1 MESIFLFVQEVHDMA
16 LPNEVVEEVFQVIE
30 GGANLGTPADI
41 IPFPSDNGQNTFNV
55 VQKTYQGS
63 NGTAFNYWV
72 LAFETLVGEVATAV
86 SGGAALL
93 TMEVTGA
100 AAMILPAL
108 GVTAGVA
115 GGIALYEVS
124 PGFWDNLTDALI
136 DAGETINGKVVAFMN
151 EEGNIVFSD
160 ATIEAIKN
168 AFLDEGIFAL
178 ADLPEY
184 SNTGTV
190 EITSLM
196 NPLEVYNYA
205 VSISPNSFTWDSDV
219 WARFMAMLVDH
230 KDDISCIRV
239 PNFIYDEHSPGW
251 DWRMQLSS
259 YSDEVTL
266 GSYPSGDSYV
276 ISFRIRALVPGSIEV
291 VDVSISGPHT
301 YGTHLYTGSFSNEYD
316 IGVSGINGVW
326 NNNDAVQEG
335 ALVPNEDPFP
345 LRYPGWHPWEFPII
359 DPEGTP
365 QQLPDGFPIEYP
377 DLLPETVPYQDPAQN
392 PDPAIENNPDEVVE
406 TLEDPE
412 RDPRNAPEEEPI
424 IEPDPDPQPEPEPI
438 PEDPDPS
445 TNPDPINPNPTPG
458 GSLPIVVPSLPTSV
472 SSNKLFTVY
481 NPTSSQLD
489 ALGGYLWDASIIG
502 AIRDIWQDPLDGI
515 ISLQQVYVTP
525 TTGGNH
531 NIILGFLDSGI
542 SSAVVSNQFVTVD
555 CGTVSVP
562 ENKQNATDYAPYTSL
577 HIYLPFIGIV
587 ELDTNECMNSD
598 ITVTYQVDVYTG
610 TCLAQVS
617 ITRNPDMPNDPILY
631 TFSGNCSQ
639 QIPLTSG
646 NASGALRGLMSAIS
660 AGITIAS
667 GGGVGVVAGAKML
680 GESLNHEMFHI
691 SHSGNLSSNAGIMGI
706 KKPYL
711 IIGRRHNYDA
721 NAYNKFYGFPVNKT
735 VVLGNH
741 SGFVRIKKCWLK
753 TKALKE
759 EYNEIM
765 RMLEEGVFV

>member
-1 MESIFLFVQEVHDMA
+1 MS
-16 LPNEVVEEVFQVIE
+16 LPQEVVEEVFQVIE

-63 NGTAFNYWV
+63 NGTGFNYWV

-115 GGIALYEVS
+115 SGIALYEVS
-124 PGFWDNLTDALI
+124 PGFWDNLADALI

-151 EEGNIVFSD
+151 ENGVITFSP
-160 ATIEAIKN
+160 TVIEAIKN
-168 AFLDEGIFAL
+168 AFLETDIFTIAEL
-178 ADLPEY
+178 PEHQSSGSLEVTSNLNPLELYNYWLSLQPNKFTWSDLAWSKFMSVIADLKGCFSEISFYKTPMTPYPVVTTSPFMQLLEY
-184 SNTGTV
+184 SNEIELGTYGSGYKYVIGLVFTTLSGNVVV
-190 EITSLM
+190 EDIQ
-196 NPLEVYNYA
+196 VGG
-205 VSISPNSFTWDSDV
+205 PNSTYIPLQTGV
-219 WARFMAMLVDH
+219 WGD
-230 KDDISCIRV
+230 
-239 PNFIYDEHSPGW
+239 NEFIKA
-251 DWRMQLSS
+251 SS
-259 YSDEVTL
+259 
-266 GSYPSGDSYV
+266 
-276 ISFRIRALVPGSIEV
+276 
-291 VDVSISGPHT
+291 
-301 YGTHLYTGSFSNEYD
+301 
-316 IGVSGINGVW
+316 INGVYNE
-326 NNNDAVQEG
+326 NNQMQSGAQAPDEG
-335 ALVPNEDPFP
+335 PFTTT
-345 LRYPGWHPWEFPII
+345 YPRWIPWEYPIV
-359 DPEGTP
+359 DPEHP
-365 QQLPDGFPIEYP
+365 EMQLPAGYPIEYP
-377 DLLPETVPYQDPAQN
+377 KLIPIETGEPYQEEVQN
-392 PDPAIENNPDEVVE
+392 PDEKTEEEEGQEVVVD
-406 TLEDPE
+406 TLEDPKT
-412 RDPRNAPEEEPI
+412 DPRNQAEEE
-424 IEPDPDPQPEPEPI
+424 EEEK
-438 PEDPDPS
+438 EDPDPEAEE
-445 TNPDPINPNPTPG
+445 DPIEEEEDPAVEEDPIDPNRPPTGSEIIVPG
-458 GSLPIVVPSLPTSV
+458 LLPSSV

-489 ALGGYLWDASIIG
+489 SLGGYLWDASIIG

-525 TTGGNH
+525 STGGNH
-531 NIILGFLDSGI
+531 NIILGFLDTGI

-617 ITRNPDMPNDPILY
+617 IARNPDMPNDPILY

-691 SHSGNLSSNAGIMGI
+691 SHSGNLSSNAGIMGN

-741 SGFVRIKKCWLK
+741 SGFVRVKKCWLK

-759 EYNEIM
+759 EYNEMM
-765 RMLEEGVFV
+765 RLLEEGVFI